1 MIRLTN
7 VSKAYATGEMALTDV
22 TLHIEPGEFVFLVG
36 PSGSG
41 KTTLLRML
49 IRDTLPTSGSLMV
62 NEFDLIRLP
71 KSKLPTLRRNI
82 GVIFQDLK
90 LLSDRTI
97 GENILLPLHIA
108 EVDDTEAYKRMEEVL
123 QQVGIFDHKD
133 KFPIQ
138 LSGGELQRA
147 AIARALVFSPVIL
160 LADEPTGNLDMATSW
175 EIVKLLQEINNRG
188 TTIVMATHNTDII
201 NNMIKRVIALE
212 KGKLIK
218 DTKKANKEE
227 TKGSEGTEVEKE
239 KTKTDNSHEKKE
251 KPTHEKIA
259 EETEIPIHTKGTE
272 ETKESHHE
280 MNPSASHSTLIDES
294 SDSKSSG
301 HKEEKKH
308 E

>member
-7 VSKAYATGEMALTDV
+7 VSKAYATGEMALSDV
-22 TLHIEPGEFVFLVG
+22 SLHIEPGEFVFLVG

-41 KTTLLRML
+41 KTTLMRML
-49 IRDTLPTSGSLMV
+49 IRDTLPTSGSVMV
-62 NEFDLIRLP
+62 NEFDLLKLP
-71 KSKLPTLRRNI
+71 KSKLPILRRNI

-108 EVDDTEAYKRMEEVL
+108 EVSDAEAEKRMEEVL
-123 QQVGIFDHKD
+123 QQVGILDHKD

-175 EIVKLLQEINNRG
+175 EIVKLLQEINNKG
-188 TTIVMATHNTDII
+188 TTILMATHNTDII
-201 NNMIKRVIALE
+201 NNMIKRVVALE

-218 DTKKANKEE
+218 DTKKGDTSKA
-227 TKGSEGTEVEKE
+227 TEP
-239 KTKTDNSHEKKE
+239 EKKE
-251 KPTHEKIA
+251 HQKETKKEEHGHEKTDKAHHEKIA
-259 EETEIPIHTKGTE
+259 EETEISI
-272 ETKESHHE
+272 KE
-280 MNPSASHSTLIDES
+280 PD
-294 SDSKSSG
+294 K
-301 HKEEKKH
+301 KEESAASTSDAQERKKDV
-308 E
+308 